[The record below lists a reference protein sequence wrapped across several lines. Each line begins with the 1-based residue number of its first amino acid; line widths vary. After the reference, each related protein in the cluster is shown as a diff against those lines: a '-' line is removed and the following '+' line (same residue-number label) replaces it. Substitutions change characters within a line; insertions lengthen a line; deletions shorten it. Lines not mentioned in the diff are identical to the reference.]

1 VNLLV
6 DTHALIW
13 FVSGD
18 RRIGRAARAAM
29 EADGARL
36 HLSAAS
42 MWEMAI
48 KSSARRLEL
57 PQPVARYVADRVAE
71 GYLVL
76 SVDATHAAAVEDL
89 PWHHRDPFDRL
100 LIAQARIERM
110 PIISRD
116 RIFRKYGV
124 DVIW

>member
-18 RRIGRAARAAM
+18 RRIGRAARTAM

-36 HLSAAS
+36 HLSAACI
-42 MWEMAI
+42 WEMAI
-48 KSSARRLEL
+48 KSSVKRLAL
-57 PQPVARYVADRVAE
+57 PQPLSRYVADRLAE

-76 SVDATHAAAVEDL
+76 NLDALHAAAVEDL

-100 LIAQARIERM
+100 LVAQARTERM
-110 PIISRD
+110 PLVTRD